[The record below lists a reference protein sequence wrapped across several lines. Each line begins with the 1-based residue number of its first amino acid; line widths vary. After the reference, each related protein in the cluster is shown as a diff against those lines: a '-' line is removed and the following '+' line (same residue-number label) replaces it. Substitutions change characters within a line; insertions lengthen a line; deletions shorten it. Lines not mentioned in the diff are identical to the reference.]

1 MSAPS
6 HGAHGHPVVWE
17 GARPRILASQ
27 DTVWG
32 RLPATA
38 PACPN
43 PKLKEALTWVE
54 VLRS

>member
-1 MSAPS
+1 MSAPL
-6 HGAHGHPVVWE
+6 HGAQGHPVVWE
-17 GARPRILASQ
+17 GARLRILASQ

-32 RLPATA
+32 HLPATA

-43 PKLKEALTWVE
+43 PKPKEALMWVE